1 MIESDIIQDNQID
14 FFQITTLGR
23 FDVTK
28 NGRSLVATSGSLK
41 KIWEL
46 YKFMLTYRERT
57 FTPDS
62 LMDQLWVS
70 EEYNDP
76 RGTLRIQMYRLRKV
90 LGEKDK
96 NDDEKTL
103 LFSNGYYK
111 WNEGINLKLD
121 ADDFVSEIKKG
132 DSLLKIS
139 PDEALTAYETA
150 LQLYVGD
157 YLPECVDQHWV
168 FPIRNQYRRL
178 FIGAMSNAI
187 DLLNKKNRYD
197 DVLQLCQKGIQID
210 TYEELFHLR
219 LMEALLN
226 IGNQRKAIEH
236 YGYISNFYDKEMGI
250 KPSEDMRLLYKRLLQ
265 TKQLIQSD
273 EGLQEALE
281 ANLIIEN
288 AFFCEPDV
296 FKSIYELESRR
307 NQRSGGSFSIGLIT
321 ISNKKKYTF
330 SQKELVMKQLKEH
343 LMTQL
348 RKGDTLT
355 RWNDEQLVV
364 LLIGIDAEL
373 TEKVLNRVLG
383 DKLSFTTVSVNQ
395 ISQLPLSI

>member
-1 MIESDIIQDNQID
+1 MAESDIIQNNQID

-23 FDVTK
+23 FDVTI

-46 YKFMLTYRERT
+46 YKFMLTYRERI

-70 EEYNDP
+70 EEYSDP
-76 RGTLRIQMYRLRKV
+76 RGTLRIQMYRLRQV

-111 WNEGINLKLD
+111 WNEEINLKLD
-121 ADDFVSEIKKG
+121 IDDFVSGIKKG
-132 DSLLKIS
+132 DSFLKIS
-139 PDEALTAYETA
+139 PDEALIAYETA

-210 TYEELFHLR
+210 IYEELFHLR

-226 IGNQRKAIEH
+226 IGDQRKAIEH

-250 KPSEDMRLLYKRLLQ
+250 KPSDDMRLLYKRLLQ

-281 ANLIIEN
+281 SNLIIEN

-321 ISNKKKYTF
+321 IGKKKKYTF

-355 RWNDEQLVV
+355 RWNDKQLVV
-364 LLIGIDAEL
+364 LLVGIDAEL

-383 DKLSFTTVSVNQ
+383 DKLSFATVSVNQ
-395 ISQLPLSI
+395 ITQLPLSI